1 MVLLNSL
8 HFQSVSQNKSSS
20 DSLYYAFEPSSAC
33 GVNQIGQRSDPFES
47 GILALSSVGAKMKVN
62 E

>member
-1 MVLLNSL
+1 MLLLNSL
-8 HFQSVSQNKSSS
+8 HFQSVSQNKSRS
-20 DSLYYAFEPSSAC
+20 DFLYCSFEPSSAC

-47 GILALSSVGAKMKVN
+47 GILALSSVGVKMKVN